1 MQSSAIAL
9 PLDFV
14 ALRSRAQGL
23 VTLYPFQYRSEVE
36 RSGSPP
42 PFRVKAPM
50 AHFPAFAT
58 AFGCKPGDA
67 MVAEPRLTVW

>member
-1 MQSSAIAL
+1 M
-9 PLDFV
+9 
-14 ALRSRAQGL
+14 
-23 VTLYPFQYRSEVE
+23 TLYPFQYRSEVE